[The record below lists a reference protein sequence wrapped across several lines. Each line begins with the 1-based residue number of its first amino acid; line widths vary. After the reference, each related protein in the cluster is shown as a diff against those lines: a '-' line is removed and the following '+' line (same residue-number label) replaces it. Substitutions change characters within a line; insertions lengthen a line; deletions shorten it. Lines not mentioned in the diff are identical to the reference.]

1 MKKVAIVGAGI
12 SGLYLANELN
22 KNTEIDY
29 KIFEKKDYLNLN
41 EGYGIQLSVNSIN
54 LLNKIGFKNISASD
68 VYYPT
73 KVNFFQANNI
83 KKICEIDLKQFNN
96 VNDRYTTLKRSTLIK
111 FLIGNIPEEKIQFKA
126 DIQNIEYNEK
136 IKISWNNKNE
146 SFDYIVIADG
156 VFSKLKSQIS
166 NNHLNPI
173 FNGNIALR
181 ANLKQHEKDNISV
194 YIGSNFHYVTYPVN
208 QKLEYNFV
216 AIIKKKLTTKEIEDK
231 NILNSETFIKTLKDL
246 ISKNSIIN
254 LENLVNLKC
263 FPVFVSTELPSLKY
277 QNTFL
282 SGDALFAEGTGTFK
296 SGSIGNLTVSDALFV
311 AQDIIHSGDT
321 DTKITLAADDLTVT
335 VGNEQ
340 MIKITEDGSQD
351 KIVFGDGGDIDYEF
365 SGTGEFKF
373 TTDNTDHAITQHD
386 GNEVA
391 RIHDGGATQSDN
403 DMTSVGYGF
412 GFKSPVMSV
421 TADSG
426 DATVSLSADDSGAII
441 QCDADT
447 NNITFVLPTIDA
459 ANKAGLTYTFVNTTA
474 VNGSKTIKIRTG
486 GGAADDADKFLLYGF
501 NGATSITDVAGDIL
515 TIPNSAAIGTVVRIT
530 CLTSG
535 ASNAA
540 ELWLAEVFGASAVT
554 NTAS

>member
-54 LLNKIGFKNISASD
+54 LLNKVGFKNISASD

-73 KVNFFQANNI
+73 KVNFFQAKNI
-83 KKICEIDLKQFNN
+83 KKICEIDLKQFNS

-166 NNHLNPI
+166 NNDLNPI

-194 YIGSNFHYVTYPVN
+194 YMGSNFHYVTYPVN
-208 QKLEYNFV
+208 QNLEYNFV

-231 NILNSETFIKTLKDL
+231 NILNSETFIKSLKDL

-282 SGDALFAEGTGTFK
+282 SGDALFAFPPSFAQGA
-296 SGSIGNLTVSDALFV
+296 SQSI
-311 AQDIIHSGDT
+311 
-321 DTKITLAADDLTVT
+321 
-335 VGNEQ
+335 E
-340 MIKITEDGSQD
+340 
-351 KIVFGDGGDIDYEF
+351 
-365 SGTGEFKF
+365 
-373 TTDNTDHAITQHD
+373 
-386 GNEVA
+386 
-391 RIHDGGATQSDN
+391 
-403 DMTSVGYGF
+403 
-412 GFKSPVMSV
+412 
-421 TADSG
+421 TANG
-426 DATVSLSADDSGAII
+426 IFE
-441 QCDADT
+441 
-447 NNITFVLPTIDA
+447 NITSSNSIYKDKVSKILLVNKRSKLNHFAFHLTNPIIILIRNIVL
-459 ANKAGLTYTFVNTTA
+459 
-474 VNGSKTIKIRTG
+474 
-486 GGAADDADKFLLYGF
+486 KFLSKNKKFLESYLGKIYR
-501 NGATSITDVAGDIL
+501 N
-515 TIPNSAAIGTVVRIT
+515 
-530 CLTSG
+530 
-535 ASNAA
+535 
-540 ELWLAEVFGASAVT
+540 
-554 NTAS
+554 